1 MKEHGRER
9 DKGINEVR
17 SGEDKK
23 GGCIKG
29 RNRRKTVIEEGING
43 MAVWEAEKGEQKL
56 EIVAW
61 VFLWIVRHKI
71 IEKLSVYGGNSM
83 IAVFTYVVQIVYLM
97 DEGACLRSSLLLK
110 DTKTKTTLI
119 KQNI

>member
-1 MKEHGRER
+1 M
-9 DKGINEVR
+9 
-17 SGEDKK
+17 
-23 GGCIKG
+23 
-29 RNRRKTVIEEGING
+29 
-43 MAVWEAEKGEQKL
+43 WEAERSEQKL

-61 VFLWIVRHKI
+61 VFLCIVTHKI
-71 IEKLSVYGGNSM
+71 TEKLSVYGGNSM

-97 DEGACLRSSLLLK
+97 DEGACLRGSLLLK